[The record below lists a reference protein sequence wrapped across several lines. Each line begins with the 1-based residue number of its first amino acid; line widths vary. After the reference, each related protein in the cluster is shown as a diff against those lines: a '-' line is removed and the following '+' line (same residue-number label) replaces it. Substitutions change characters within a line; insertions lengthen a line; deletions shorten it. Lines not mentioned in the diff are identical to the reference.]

1 MTEPDEHD
9 VRELLG
15 TALRGEPSSTLDLAH
30 LRKLGRRRL
39 RVQRTSAALGVVV
52 VAGGVALGAGLL
64 RHNDTGSSPD
74 QITAAAPSST
84 PAPNPTAVTATPATL
99 TPGSDIVG
107 KQTAALRQAY
117 EALTD
122 LSPVTGELS
131 FIPNQ
136 PTDQG
141 YAGSQLIVRLGDH
154 SGTGDFSMNATA
166 AANGDASQLTCK
178 GTKFSCTIQAFDGI
192 TVETETEHLT
202 TKATR
207 IFTFALSYSGKVFV
221 DGTVDN
227 VASPKSAA
235 LTRPTPPL
243 SADQLAR
250 ITAEVAGVSP

>member
-1 MTEPDEHD
+1 MTEPDERD
-9 VRELLG
+9 VHELLD

-39 RVQRTSAALGVVV
+39 RLQRTSAALGVVV

-64 RHNDTGSSPD
+64 RHNDSGSSPD
-74 QITAAAPSST
+74 QITAATPSST
-84 PAPNPTAVTATPATL
+84 PASNPTAVTATV
-99 TPGSDIVG
+99 TPGSDIVA

-122 LSPVTGELS
+122 VSPVTGELS

-141 YAGSQLIVRLGDH
+141 YTGSQLIVRLGDH
-154 SGTGDFSMNATA
+154 GGTGDFTMNATA
-166 AANGDASQLTCK
+166 AANGDPSELTCK
-178 GTKFSCTIQAFDGI
+178 GSKFSCTIQAFDGI

-207 IFTFALSYSGKVFV
+207 IFTFALSSSGKVFV

-235 LTRPTPPL
+235 LTRSTPPL